1 MNLRGART
9 RPAFGGGQ
17 KSTVLLTPSCARGN
31 DLPSQMVGGY
41 KPPTQDEKVRVKK
54 LANGRTKIVK
64 VDAKKKE
71 EKLTNEK
78 AFDRETG
85 KINWE
90 VIKKTHKRK
99 PCEKLLRQIT
109 GKKPLKKKKKGDSS
123 DSDSD

>member
-1 MNLRGART
+1 MNLRGARN

-64 VDAKKKE
+64 VVRLRKLPKE
-71 EKLTNEK
+71 LVGVE
-78 AFDRETG
+78 AACAIMDD
-85 KINWE
+85 
-90 VIKKTHKRK
+90 
-99 PCEKLLRQIT
+99 
-109 GKKPLKKKKKGDSS
+109 GD
-123 DSDSD
+123 DG